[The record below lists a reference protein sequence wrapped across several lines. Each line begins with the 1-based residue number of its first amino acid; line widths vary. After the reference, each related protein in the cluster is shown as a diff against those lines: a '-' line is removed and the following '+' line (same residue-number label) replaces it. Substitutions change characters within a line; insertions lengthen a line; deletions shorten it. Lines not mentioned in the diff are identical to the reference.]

1 MWIALTLLA
10 AFMQSWRNAFQSELS
25 QQVKVSGVTL
35 ARFIWAGP
43 IAAIYLFSLYQ
54 FQPSDIPSFS
64 HQFYAFV
71 IGASLMQILATGLM
85 VKLFQLKNFAV
96 GAGLAKS
103 EALVAAILGVLFFG
117 TSLSLLGW
125 VGVIVGSVAV
135 MLLSTQRGVKRLS
148 VNTILLGIGSGVA
161 FAFTSLW
168 VREASLLLI
177 AQPNLAGG
185 ISITDT
191 ALTDIPFT
199 HRAAW
204 VLLSVISLQTLILVT
219 YLAIKDRLTLQALWQ
234 RPRLTILISICSC
247 IASIG
252 WFSAMSL
259 QEVPYVKTLGQ
270 IEVFFTMLIS
280 VFWLKQKVKINE
292 VLGLI
297 LIAVAAILV
306 MWT

>member
-1 MWIALTLLA
+1 MWIALTILA

-43 IAAIYLFSLYQ
+43 IAALYLFSLYQ

-96 GAGLAKS
+96 GAGFAKS
-103 EALVAAILGVLFFG
+103 EALVAAILGVVFFG

-125 VGVIVGSVAV
+125 VGVIVGAVAV
-135 MLLSTQRGVKRLS
+135 MLLSTQKGVRRLS
-148 VNTILLGIGSGVA
+148 LNTVVLGIGSGVA

-168 VREASLLLI
+168 VREASLLLMVDS
-177 AQPNLAGG
+177 AV
-185 ISITDT
+185 S
-191 ALTDIPFT
+191 IPFT

-219 YLAIKDRLTLQALWQ
+219 YLGIKDRLTLHALWQ

-292 VLGLI
+292 VLGLV